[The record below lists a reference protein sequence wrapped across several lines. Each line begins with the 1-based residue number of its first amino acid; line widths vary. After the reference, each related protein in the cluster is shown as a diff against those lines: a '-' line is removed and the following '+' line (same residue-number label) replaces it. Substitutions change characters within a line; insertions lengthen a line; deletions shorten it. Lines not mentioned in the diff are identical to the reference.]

1 MESHKVALAV
11 YLSAEGRERRQWSRP
26 HEGFSGAGEG
36 VCPGPQHVLVHHS
49 QEMVEK
55 GRA

>member
-11 YLSAEGRERRQWSRP
+11 YLSAEGRERRQWSHP